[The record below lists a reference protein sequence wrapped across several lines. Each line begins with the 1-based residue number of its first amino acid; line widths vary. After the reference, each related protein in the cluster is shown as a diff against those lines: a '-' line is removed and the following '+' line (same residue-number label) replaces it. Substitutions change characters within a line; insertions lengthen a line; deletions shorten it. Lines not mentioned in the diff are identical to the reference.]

1 MRKFRTSIAFIA
13 IAGMLCAGATPAL
26 ATSPDGSEEGD
37 IVAYVEDQKGNL
49 IRLEDA
55 VDTNL
60 NLEPL
65 DPADP
70 GAITPR
76 LIDWNQWFACFRL
89 NKEDDIFGTYY
100 FWLDDGTGGDVY
112 LKCGYQNPDNANN
125 GWGYKH
131 ILAGKEGLWQREL
144 DNAISAGWVPSTQG
158 VDSWDDLM
166 HAGVGNAL
174 TFSSWF
180 SGVKANNT
188 RCAIGRLVF
197 LEQPSQKQVYAFK
210 TAAVAAMD
218 SGRLITAYPISASTC

>member
-1 MRKFRTSIAFIA
+1 MRKFRTSLAFIA

-26 ATSPDGSEEGD
+26 AAAPSSSEEGD
-37 IVAYVEDQKGNL
+37 IVAYVEDHEGNL

-60 NLEPL
+60 DLEP
-65 DPADP
+65 PAPAEP
-70 GAITPR
+70 GTITPR
-76 LIDWNQWFACFRL
+76 LIDWNQWFACFSL
-89 NKEDDIFGTYY
+89 NKEEEVFGSYY

-112 LKCGYQNPDNANN
+112 LKCGYQNPENPSN

-131 ILAGKEGLWQREL
+131 IRAGKESVWQREFN
-144 DNAISAGWVPSTQG
+144 NAVSAGWVPSAQG

-166 HAGVGNAL
+166 HAGVGYAL
-174 TFSSWF
+174 TFSSWK

-197 LEQPSQKQVYAFK
+197 LEQPSQKQVYAFN
-210 TAAVAAMD
+210 TAAVAAVD
-218 SGRLITAYPISASTC
+218 NGRLITAYPTSASTC